1 MSAKLTA
8 NIYVDG
14 YNLYYGALRGTQ
26 FKWLNLRKLSQL
38 LLSEYEIGT
47 IHYFT
52 ARVKARPDD
61 LQAPARQ
68 QAYLSALESIPP
80 IEIHLGTFLQSVVR
94 RHLADPLARPRTVE
108 ILKTEEKGSDVNLAS
123 HLLLDAFQDAA
134 DIYVVISNDSDLTEP
149 LRIVKEVLGKRTGL
163 INPHK
168 VASQALL
175 TCGPTTRRKIRSGVL
190 VNSQFAQR
198 IILPDGRV
206 VMRPEAWA

>member
-1 MSAKLTA
+1 MSARLTA

-14 YNLYYGALRGTQ
+14 YNLYYGALRGTKL
-26 FKWLNLRKLSQL
+26 KWLNLRKLSQL
-38 LLSEYEIGT
+38 LLSEYDIGT

-61 LQAPARQ
+61 VQAPVRQ

-80 IEIHLGTFLQSVVR
+80 IEIHFGTFLQSVVR
-94 RHLADPLARPRTVE
+94 RHVADPLARPRTVE
-108 ILKTEEKGSDVNLAS
+108 ILKMEEKGSDVNLAS

-149 LRIVKEVLGKRTGL
+149 LRIVKDVLGKPTGL

-175 TCGPTTRRKIRSGVL
+175 RCGPTIRRKIRAGAL
-190 VNSQFAQR
+190 CRSQFDEE
-198 IILPDGRV
+198 IVLPDGRV
-206 VMRPEAWA
+206 VMRPEGWA